1 MEERERREGRE
12 RGRQGRDREVQCWPF
27 LFARGN
33 FFPLSSLSSSF
44 ASLVPHALGWGCRI
58 GGGRL
63 VENEGWFWAEAQGST
78 LAGLALTL
86 SMRVGG
92 GGGGMRA
99 RVVLR

>member
-1 MEERERREGRE
+1 M
-12 RGRQGRDREVQCWPF
+12 
-27 LFARGN
+27 
-33 FFPLSSLSSSF
+33 
-44 ASLVPHALGWGCRI
+44 
-58 GGGRL
+58 
-63 VENEGWFWAEAQGST
+63 ENEGWFWAEAQGST